1 MILNDHENGISATA
15 IPPPPPPPPHSK
27 QRQRRKATIICLA
40 TTLFLILLVA
50 LVGFI
55 LSVTVLRLRQP
66 RTQLVSASLE
76 GVAPKLSFPVMKV
89 ELNVTLNLTLLIHNQ
104 NHASFKCGLGRSVL
118 LYQGKEVGEAELNPG
133 LIPAK
138 GTATMCSNLILEVG
152 RFADSGLASIFRD
165 VMAGQ
170 IAMASKTRIPG
181 RVNLLGIFK
190 KHVVTS
196 SDCQFVVGFPDLNI
210 KSQDCK
216 YHNKL

>member
-15 IPPPPPPPPHSK
+15 IPLPPPPHSK

-76 GVAPKLSFPVMKV
+76 GVAPKLSFPVMKL
-89 ELNVTLNLTLLIHNQ
+89 ELNVTLNLTLLVHNQ

-152 RFADSGLASIFRD
+152 RFADSGLASVFRD

-170 IAMASKTRIPG
+170 IAMASKTRILG
-181 RVNLLGIFK
+181 RVNLLGIFQ